1 MSVSKSKSS
10 GDVAGSAK
18 KLQLLHS
25 ITVLFMVLY
34 CKIKNVLY
42 MCFFMYY
49 KSVSVIY
56 STVLYTRL
64 C

>member
-1 MSVSKSKSS
+1 MSGNKSKSR

-18 KLQLLHS
+18 KLQLLHN
-25 ITVLFMVLY
+25 TKVLFKVLY
-34 CKIKNVLY
+34 CKIKNVLS
-42 MCFFMYY
+42 MFFMLY
-49 KSVSVIY
+49 KSVTY